1 MRNHG
6 CIFVGGTD
14 GGAAVRRR
22 KAQRTGETA
31 ALKMWIDYT
40 IQSVNFLTIIY
51 GFVKQ
56 PQWGGPPGQSSR
68 EAVLPQGRRAVGG
81 GIFPVDK
88 REKRDM
94 IKR

>member
-14 GGAAVRRR
+14 GRAAVRRR
-22 KAQRTGETA
+22 NAQRTGETLA
-31 ALKMWIDYT
+31 PKMWIDYT

-51 GFVKQ
+51 GFDKR
-56 PQWGGPPGQSSR
+56 PHGAGPPGI
-68 EAVLPQGRRAVGG
+68 LPGSGAFQGRRAVGG

>member
-14 GGAAVRRR
+14 GRAAVRRR
-22 KAQRTGETA
+22 NAQRTGETA

-51 GFVKQ
+51 GVDKQ
-56 PQWGGPPGQSSR
+56 PHGAGPPG
-68 EAVLPQGRRAVGG
+68 VLPGG
-81 GIFPVDK
+81 GAPPGAAGCGGRNFPG
-88 REKRDM
+88 
-94 IKR
+94 